1 MSADSLY
8 DDIRGFL
15 RLSTRVVSKVGN
27 NINVGE
33 TFTLRFT
40 GSNSAYSATRVNSP
54 RIVFR
59 RPRIFVEGTD
69 FASPVEG
76 GGGWHE
82 LPDNL
87 LFPGESSSVDVQ
99 FRADRDLGWWDDI
112 WNAEHVAKAWILG
125 DLDQDRFF
133 QIWNYKDVYEE
144 IDET

>member
-15 RLSTRVVSKVGN
+15 RLTARVVSQVGS

-40 GSNSAYSATRVNSP
+40 GSNSAYAANLVGEP

-59 RPRIFVEGTD
+59 NPRIFVQGTA
-69 FASPVEG
+69 FAAPVNG
-76 GGGWHE
+76 SAWHN
-82 LPDNL
+82 LPDTE
-87 LFPGESSSVDVQ
+87 LFPGESSSVDIV
-99 FRADRDLGWWDDI
+99 FRANSDLGFWDDI
-112 WNAEHVAKAWILG
+112 FSAEHVAEAWILG

-133 QIWNYKDVYEE
+133 QIWNKIDVRQE